1 MTLEKALKVLY
12 FNTKT
17 TNLLNKIVKEAPAI
31 IFMLSKSLLYIKK
44 GLKIELKVNTAGQ
57 VTHPV
62 ILETRGNLR
71 DL

>member
-12 FNTKT
+12 FTTKT

-31 IFMLSKSLLYIKK
+31 IFMYSKSLLYIKK

-62 ILETRGNLR
+62 YE
-71 DL
+71 DD